1 MLELNK
7 EQREQFN
14 EILELLGE
22 SLDISQSDYDKAVES
37 YKAVGT
43 QLAKDNSG
51 FPSKVVNVDI
61 TLPPPKKA
69 VVKLYEPFQ
78 LYYRFFG
85 RW

>member
-1 MLELNK
+1 MIIT
-7 EQREQFN
+7 F
-14 EILELLGE
+14 
-22 SLDISQSDYDKAVES
+22 
-37 YKAVGT
+37 
-43 QLAKDNSG
+43 LADGLFKG